1 MDLAALMTAPV
12 IITVIVIIALSVW
25 IGHILGKSQEEQRK
39 TQALQEAEQASLS
52 AMDELRQQNTEKL
65 DVLAKASA
73 NDLEQLKT
81 AHTRQIDQ
89 VNTAH
94 QTLVDSLKAT
104 HLSEIERMTTDHSSL
119 VDRLNATNNANIN
132 EIEKRREAEIQAI
145 KDENANVVA
154 SLKAEQQ
161 SARET
166 MRNEHEQAL
175 ARVNEERDRRLEELA
190 QRNREETERLNG
202 VVSDLTVQREQHLES
217 IKELETTLSELREEV
232 KEAKLNNMF
241 SVSKSGEKLIRVVR
255 SVQELA
261 TELDDTSRTVTGGE
275 YSFFDQIK
283 DSRDRD
289 AVLRLAGDD
298 NVAFGAEPAEVA
310 ADEQPEDA
318 PVVDAAADENEA
330 EKPGDTSSA

>member
-12 IITVIVIIALSVW
+12 IVTAILIIALSVW
-25 IGHILGKSQEEQRK
+25 IGHILGKSQEEKRK
-39 TQALQEAEQASLS
+39 MQALQEAEEASMT

-65 DVLAKASA
+65 DVLAKAGA
-73 NDLEQLKT
+73 NELEQLKT
-81 AHTRQIDQ
+81 THTRQIDQ

-104 HLSEIERMTTDHSSL
+104 HLSEIERMTADHSSL

-145 KDENANVVA
+145 KGESANIVA

-161 SARET
+161 SVQET
-166 MRNEHEQAL
+166 MRKEHEQAV

-190 QRNREETERLNG
+190 QRNREETGRLNG
-202 VVSDLTVQREQHLES
+202 VVSDLTTQREQHLES
-217 IKELETTLSELREEV
+217 IRELETTLSELREEV

-298 NVAFGAEPAEVA
+298 SVAFGAEPAEVS
-310 ADEQPEDA
+310 ADESLQDA
-318 PVVDAAADENEA
+318 PLVDAASDDEET
-330 EKPGDTSSA
+330 EKQGDTSPA